1 MFGLSPFELMMV
13 LVVAVLLFG
22 AKLPDVARSL
32 GSSYHQLKRG
42 MSDIQGQFRVAEME
56 VKRPF
61 ESIKKDYE
69 DEEEAAVSSA
79 PKFTPPPA
87 PSSTENSSQ
96 VEQRTNN

>member
-22 AKLPDVARSL
+22 AKLPEVARSL

-42 MSDIQGQFRVAEME
+42 MSDIQGQFRMAETE
-56 VKRPF
+56 IKRPF
-61 ESIKKDYE
+61 ESIKKDFE
-69 DEEEAAVSSA
+69 DDEETTVSSA

-87 PSSTENSSQ
+87 APSTENSAQ
-96 VEQRTNN
+96 VEQETNT

>member
-22 AKLPDVARSL
+22 AKLPEVARSL

-42 MSDIQGQFRVAEME
+42 MSDIQSQFKMAEME
-56 VKRPF
+56 AKRPF
-61 ESIKKDYE
+61 ESIRKDF
-69 DEEEAAVSSA
+69 EEEEEPAVSSA

-87 PSSTENSSQ
+87 AKGSEGASQ
-96 VEQRTNN
+96 VEQGTRT